1 PASTREF
8 NTVLSCSDI
17 EQILKREM
25 HEAQKR
31 HEEARSRFSSVMD
44 EIPTGLPH
52 PDGKVYIQNAGREDR
67 ATRDAWQRAL
77 KRFSNFVVDG
87 IVPDDL
93 RDRCELQPKTHR
105 AER

>member
-1 PASTREF
+1 M
-8 NTVLSCSDI
+8 LSSSDI
-17 EQILKREM
+17 EQILKREVCG
-25 HEAQKR
+25 AQKR
-31 HEEARSRFSSVMD
+31 PEDARSRFSSVMD

-52 PDGKVYIQNAGREDR
+52 PDGNVYIQNAGREDR

-93 RDRCELQPKTHR
+93 RDRCELQPKHIGQNDS
-105 AER
+105 EVS